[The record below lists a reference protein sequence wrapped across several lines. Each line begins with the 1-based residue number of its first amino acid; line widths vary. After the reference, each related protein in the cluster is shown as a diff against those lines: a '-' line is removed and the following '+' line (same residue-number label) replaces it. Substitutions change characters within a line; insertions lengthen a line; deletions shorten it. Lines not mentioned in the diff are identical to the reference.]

1 MSRLAIAMVLFA
13 VLGVLVVRTLDDPT
27 LRVATLAVVAMF
39 AVRTVLAQRRK
50 DREAREA
57 DKSSPM

>member
-1 MSRLAIAMVLFA
+1 MVLFA
-13 VLGVLVVRTLDDPT
+13 ALGVLIVRTLDDPT
-27 LRVATLAVVAMF
+27 LRVVTLAVVASF

-50 DREAREA
+50 EREEREA

>member
-1 MSRLAIAMVLFA
+1 MVLFA
-13 VLGVLVVRTLDDPT
+13 VLGVLIVRTLDDPT

-39 AVRTVLAQRRK
+39 AVRTVLAQRRR